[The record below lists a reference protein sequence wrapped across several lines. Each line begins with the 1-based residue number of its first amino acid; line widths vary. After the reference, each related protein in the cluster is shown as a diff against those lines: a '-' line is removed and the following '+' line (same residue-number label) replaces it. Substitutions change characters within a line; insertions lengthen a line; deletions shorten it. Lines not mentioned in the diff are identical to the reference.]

1 MKLKRHHLLGFG
13 VVIILAVSVGFG
25 LSCHPRFHRFPH
37 KGPHSQKFAQRLL
50 NRMDKKVDL
59 LDLSPG
65 QKETYDR
72 IREKVKKDVLAM
84 SEERRAF
91 FRTVKTEI
99 NLDNPNM
106 ERLSE
111 LTRKH
116 LHRLPVTIEKYLD
129 YFLEFYQVLN
139 EKQQDQILS
148 EMRDKINRFPG

>member
-1 MKLKRHHLLGFG
+1 MKPKRYAILRFGLLF
-13 VVIILAVSVGFG
+13 ILLVSVGFS
-25 LSCHPRFHRFPH
+25 LSCHPRFHGFPH
-37 KGPHSQKFAQRLL
+37 KGPHSQKFAERLL

-84 SEERRAF
+84 SAERREF
-91 FRTVKTEI
+91 FRTVKSEI

-111 LTRKH
+111 LTREH
-116 LHRLPVTIEKYLD
+116 LHRLPVRIEKYLD

-139 EKQQDQILS
+139 EKQQDQILR